1 MFKNSATFLTLTN
14 MFCLLQCMV
23 YVTLLCKTIRFINL
37 KGTKFKIDARARI
50 HRESVRLICLTC
62 WLKSGFSHLMYID
75 SLSLT
80 WYLCGVE
87 TKILKQ
93 PKLQEVRQDSQKP
106 VSAYKRETIFP
117 MTHTCAR
124 ARAWKSVGLFRQ
136 CNRKICR
143 RCAYET
149 CQEEDPSRWISS

>member
-1 MFKNSATFLTLTN
+1 MRLFLTLTN
-14 MFCLLQCMV
+14 IFYLLQCIV
-23 YVTLLCKTIRFINL
+23 YVTLLCKTIRFTNL
-37 KGTKFKIDARARI
+37 KLIKFKIDARARI

-80 WYLCGVE
+80 WYLAE
-87 TKILKQ
+87 SKKLKQ
-93 PKLQEVRQDSQKP
+93 SKLQEVRQDSQKP

-117 MTHTCAR
+117 MTQTCAR

-136 CNRKICR
+136 CNRKMCK

-149 CQEEDPSRWISS
+149 CQEEDLSRWISS